1 MRTLKMLWLMIV
13 CFYYAVLTPGSIDEH
28 RGEEQYLW
36 GAVTVSVLQGLVAV
50 ALYFF
55 FDWPSDLL
63 GISSNPNSFLV
74 GMIVFGCI
82 AGGWTFVGA
91 LMYPSLSRMI
101 KESQE
106 AAMWRSRNTEHK
118 KEIERRYRVAN
129 TREEFRRLSE
139 ENPKAAVKEIKKA
152 EKLLRKNKGHKIKFE
167 YLKSSSA
174 VYNERMRLIGY

>member
-36 GAVTVSVLQGLVAV
+36 GAVTVSVLQALVGA

-63 GISSNPNSFLV
+63 GTGASPNSFLV
-74 GMIVFGCI
+74 GMVVFSCI
-82 AGGWTFVGA
+82 TGGWTFVGA

-101 KESQE
+101 RESQE
-106 AAMWRSRNTEHK
+106 AAMWRSRGIAYE
-118 KEIERRYRVAN
+118 KEIESRYRAS
-129 TREEFRRLSE
+129 EDKIAFRRLSE
-139 ENPKAAVKEIKKA
+139 ENPEAAIKELKKA
-152 EKLLRKNKGHKIKFE
+152 QKLLKKGKGHKIKSE
-167 YLKSSSA
+167 YLQCPSA
-174 VYNERMRLIGY
+174 VGDERRRLIGY